1 MSSMSPAEALSEIL
15 ASHRLP
21 EYATIIER
29 RLQEERKR
37 RGEFYADMTDEFKME
52 FIDGE
57 VLMHSPARNRHLLA
71 SKHLLMLLEIWVGG
85 RDGGLVH
92 IEKAL
97 CVFTRNDY
105 EPDLVYF
112 GPEKAKSLRPDTM
125 KFPVPDFVVEILS
138 ESTEHRDRGVKFED
152 YASHGVQ
159 EYWIIDTDEE
169 SIEQYLLTSD
179 GGYKLKLKMSSGEI
193 SSAVIQGFTI
203 PIRAVFDPEAN
214 RTAVSQLLG
223 AKEQS

>member
-1 MSSMSPAEALSEIL
+1 MSPAEALSEIL

-29 RLQEERKR
+29 RLQEERMR
-37 RGEFYADMTDEFKME
+37 RREFYADMTDEFKME

-57 VLMHSPARNRHLLA
+57 VLMHSPARNRHLNA
-71 SKHLLMLLEIWVGG
+71 SGNLYTLLHVWKSKA
-85 RDGGLVH
+85 GGLVH
-92 IEKAL
+92 VEKAL

-112 GPEKAKSLRPDTM
+112 GPEKAKKLLPDTM

-138 ESTEHRDRGVKFED
+138 ESTERRDRGVKFED

-159 EYWIIDTDEE
+159 EYWIIDADEE
-169 SIEQYLLTSD
+169 SIEQYLLASD
-179 GGYKLKLKMSSGEI
+179 GNYKLKLKMSSGEI

-203 PIRAVFDPEAN
+203 PIRAVFDAEAN
-214 RTAVSQLLG
+214 RTTVTQLLG
-223 AKEQS
+223 GNT